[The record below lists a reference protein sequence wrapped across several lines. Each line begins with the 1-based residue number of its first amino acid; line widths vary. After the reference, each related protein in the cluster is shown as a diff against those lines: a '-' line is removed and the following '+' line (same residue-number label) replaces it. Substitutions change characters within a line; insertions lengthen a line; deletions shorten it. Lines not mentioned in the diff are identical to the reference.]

1 MLFTGTSEH
10 SIDAKLR
17 LAVPAKYRNQWNAV
31 RDGAAWFCVP
41 WPTARHLRLYTEGA
55 FAKMAEQLP
64 ASLAPPTPLAEFDAS
79 FFGYAERL
87 ELDSAG
93 RLMIPKLHMQL
104 TGLSS
109 DVVIVGART
118 HLEVRDREA
127 WMKGLATR
135 FDALPSLAAQ
145 IDRAGGGGV
154 EGNGGARDTGAGGA
168 SATHRAAADPDHS
181 AAARESKRKS

>member
-10 SIDAKLR
+10 TIDAKLR
-17 LAVPAKYRNQWNAV
+17 LAVPAKYRNQWSAA

-41 WPTARHLRLYTEGA
+41 WPSARHLRLYTEA
-55 FAKMAEQLP
+55 SFASMADQLP
-64 ASLAPPTPLAEFDAS
+64 ATLAPAPHQAEFDAS

-93 RLMIPKLHMQL
+93 RLMLPKLHVQL

-109 DVVIVGART
+109 EVVIVGART

-127 WMKGLATR
+127 WMKDLSAR
-135 FDALPSLAAQ
+135 FDALPTLAAQ
-145 IDRAGGGGV
+145 IDQATAGQSAAGRGGS
-154 EGNGGARDTGAGGA
+154 EKPGARE
-168 SATHRAAADPDHS
+168 AAAD
-181 AAARESKRKS
+181 RKNKS

>member
-17 LAVPAKYRNQWNAV
+17 LAVPAKYRNQWNPS

-64 ASLAPPTPLAEFDAS
+64 ASLAPPTSLAEFDAS

-104 TGLSS
+104 TGLTNE
-109 DVVIVGART
+109 VVIVGART

-127 WMKGLATR
+127 WMQGLATR
-135 FDALPSLAAQ
+135 FDALPTLAAQ
-145 IDRAGGGGV
+145 IDRASGGTSGSS
-154 EGNGGARDTGAGGA
+154 GNGPSEKPASRRTG
-168 SATHRAAADPDHS
+168 SDH
-181 AAARESKRKS
+181 A